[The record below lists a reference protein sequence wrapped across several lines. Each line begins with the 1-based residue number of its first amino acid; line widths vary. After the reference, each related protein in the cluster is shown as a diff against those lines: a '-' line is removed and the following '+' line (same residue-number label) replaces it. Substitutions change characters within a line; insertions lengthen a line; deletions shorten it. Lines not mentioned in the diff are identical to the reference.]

1 MATTHSASSGSGAS
15 GVGHLL
21 REWRSARGLSQLDL
35 AMRAGFSARHV
46 SFIETGRTQPSRQ
59 ALLVLAETLD
69 VPLRER
75 NRLLEAGGYA
85 HIYKQTPLAAE
96 AMRHVRGVLEF
107 ILRRHEP
114 YGAMVLDT
122 YSNLLMANAPA
133 ATLMAGLVDPS
144 LMAVAPAQPGAPAAP
159 LNVLRLVF
167 HPLGSQRFIVNRHE
181 VLPQLL
187 ARAER
192 EMGELT
198 GDETARALLA
208 ELRGYVALAC
218 AGASAAE
225 SAGESASA
233 GGEKRSSPRPLNA
246 ADLLLSIH
254 LRINGIDLR
263 LFSTIM
269 TLGTPQDV
277 TLQELRIETFFPA
290 DAESEAALRQLAPAS

>member
-1 MATTHSASSGSGAS
+1 MGTTSSVSSSTGAAGRS
-15 GVGHLL
+15 TPLGHLL
-21 REWRSARGLSQLDL
+21 REWRAARGLSQLDL

-59 ALLVLAETLD
+59 ALLILAETLD

-75 NRLLEAGGYA
+75 NKLLEAGGYA

-107 ILRRHEP
+107 ILQRHEP
-114 YGAMVLDT
+114 YGALVLDT
-122 YSNLLMANAPA
+122 YSNLLMANGPA
-133 ATLMAGLVDPS
+133 AALMSGLVDPS
-144 LMAVAPAQPGAPAAP
+144 LTAPSPQQPP
-159 LNVLRLVF
+159 NVLRLTF
-167 HPLGSQRFIVNRHE
+167 HPLGAQRFIVNRHE

-192 EMGELT
+192 EMGELS
-198 GDETARALLA
+198 GDETAAALLA
-208 ELRGYVALAC
+208 ELRSYVALA
-218 AGASAAE
+218 GADA
-225 SAGESASA
+225 
-233 GGEKRSSPRPLNA
+233 RPRPSPLGA
-246 ADLLLSIH
+246 ADLLLPVH
-254 LRINGIDLR
+254 FRIEGIDLR

-290 DAESEAALRQLAPAS
+290 DAESERALKMLTSPRPAGPGA